1 MKIGARN
8 KSNEELSVK
17 IGGRNKP
24 VKMGG
29 RYKAVRNGKRK
40 MLGCNY

>member
-1 MKIGARN
+1 MKIGGRN
-8 KSNEELSVK
+8 KSNEALSVK

-29 RYKAVRNGKRK
+29 RYKPVRNVRRL
-40 MLGCNY
+40 MSN